1 MLLLLLV
8 VLQCCS
14 VGGAAVAQCCS
25 VGSVGVGCTLVGG
38 QFAATGLWT
47 GCRGSNELSSVSS
60 KIWAD
65 GRDLSDPMDTAA
77 GLATANDRKKMVMIT
92 TIEVREQI
100 FLRIIIQPKTPL
112 KAPSISFAPPPTFFL
127 FFGQIFSPRFHQI
140 TSSPPPNSSFSQ
152 IKFLLIFHTIV
163 LHQIADSPRPNIF
176 SSNISNTLKNHFRQ
190 YLFKIPLSY

>member
-1 MLLLLLV
+1 MSENIWKTSCFNPIQRKSKNTASHAGMWDIQWEQADLETIYVDFQPRYPMLLLLLV

-100 FLRIIIQPKTPL
+100 FSEL
-112 KAPSISFAPPPTFFL
+112 
-127 FFGQIFSPRFHQI
+127 
-140 TSSPPPNSSFSQ
+140 
-152 IKFLLIFHTIV
+152 
-163 LHQIADSPRPNIF
+163 
-176 SSNISNTLKNHFRQ
+176 
-190 YLFKIPLSY
+190 

>member
-1 MLLLLLV
+1 MLVMLQLCSVAVLVMSV
-8 VLQCCS
+8 VLVLC
-14 VGGAAVAQCCS
+14 VAVAQCC
-25 VGSVGVGCTLVGG
+25 SVGVGCTLVGG

-100 FLRIIIQPKTPL
+100 FLRITIQPKTPL
-112 KAPSISFAPPPTFFL
+112 KPPLNFFCSPTNFFIL
-127 FFGQIFSPRFHQI
+127 FHQTFSPRFHQI

-152 IKFLLIFHTIV
+152 SNFFLSSTKLFFTKIQILLDQISSYLTFLI
-163 LHQIADSPRPNIF
+163 L
-176 SSNISNTLKNHFRQ
+176 
-190 YLFKIPLSY
+190 

>member
-8 VLQCCS
+8 VLQFCNL
-14 VGGAAVAQCCS
+14 AVLVVLQCCS
-25 VGSVGVGCTLVGG
+25 VVVLVMSVVLVLCVAVVHCSSVGVGCTLVGG

-92 TIEVREQI
+92 TIEEREQI
-100 FLRIIIQPKTPL
+100 F
-112 KAPSISFAPPPTFFL
+112 
-127 FFGQIFSPRFHQI
+127 FSE
-140 TSSPPPNSSFSQ
+140 
-152 IKFLLIFHTIV
+152 L
-163 LHQIADSPRPNIF
+163 
-176 SSNISNTLKNHFRQ
+176 
-190 YLFKIPLSY
+190 

>member
-1 MLLLLLV
+1 MLQCSSVAVLVRSV
-8 VLQCCS
+8 VLVLCVAVVQCSS
-14 VGGAAVAQCCS
+14 VGG
-25 VGSVGVGCTLVGG
+25 VGVGCTLVGG

-100 FLRIIIQPKTPL
+100 F
-112 KAPSISFAPPPTFFL
+112 
-127 FFGQIFSPRFHQI
+127 
-140 TSSPPPNSSFSQ
+140 SSE
-152 IKFLLIFHTIV
+152 L
-163 LHQIADSPRPNIF
+163 
-176 SSNISNTLKNHFRQ
+176 
-190 YLFKIPLSY
+190 

>member
-1 MLLLLLV
+1 MLVMSV
-8 VLQCCS
+8 VLVLC
-14 VGGAAVAQCCS
+14 VAVAQCC
-25 VGSVGVGCTLVGG
+25 SVGVGCTLVGG

-100 FLRIIIQPKTPL
+100 F
-112 KAPSISFAPPPTFFL
+112 
-127 FFGQIFSPRFHQI
+127 
-140 TSSPPPNSSFSQ
+140 SSSE
-152 IKFLLIFHTIV
+152 L
-163 LHQIADSPRPNIF
+163 
-176 SSNISNTLKNHFRQ
+176 
-190 YLFKIPLSY
+190 

>member
-14 VGGAAVAQCCS
+14 VGGVAVLQCSS
-25 VGSVGVGCTLVGG
+25 VGVVGVGCTLVGG

-100 FLRIIIQPKTPL
+100 F
-112 KAPSISFAPPPTFFL
+112 
-127 FFGQIFSPRFHQI
+127 
-140 TSSPPPNSSFSQ
+140 SSE
-152 IKFLLIFHTIV
+152 L
-163 LHQIADSPRPNIF
+163 
-176 SSNISNTLKNHFRQ
+176 
-190 YLFKIPLSY
+190 

>member
-1 MLLLLLV
+1 MLQCYSV
-8 VLQCCS
+8 AVLQCCS
-14 VGGAAVAQCCS
+14 VGG
-25 VGSVGVGCTLVGG
+25 VGVGCTLVGG

-100 FLRIIIQPKTPL
+100 FSQNYNTTPTNL
-112 KAPSISFAPPPTFFL
+112 VDCPTRQSLLL
-127 FFGQIFSPRFHQI
+127 FIGS
-140 TSSPPPNSSFSQ
+140 
-152 IKFLLIFHTIV
+152 
-163 LHQIADSPRPNIF
+163 LH
-176 SSNISNTLKNHFRQ
+176 
-190 YLFKIPLSY
+190 

>member
-1 MLLLLLV
+1 MSV
-8 VLQCCS
+8 VLVLCVAVVQCS
-14 VGGAAVAQCCS
+14 
-25 VGSVGVGCTLVGG
+25 SVGVGCTLVGG

-100 FLRIIIQPKTPL
+100 FSQNYNSTPINPTQ
-112 KAPSISFAPPPTFFL
+112 APLNFFCSPTNFF
-127 FFGQIFSPRFHQI
+127 
-140 TSSPPPNSSFSQ
+140 SSLPPNFFSSFSKNYFFSSAKFFFFS
-152 IKFLLIFHTIV
+152 IKFLPILHQYV
-163 LHQIADSPRPNIF
+163 LHQISDSP
-176 SSNISNTLKNHFRQ
+176 
-190 YLFKIPLSY
+190 

>member
-92 TIEVREQI
+92 TIEVRKQI

-112 KAPSISFAPPPTFFL
+112 KPPLNFFCSPTNFFSFLRPNF
-127 FFGQIFSPRFHQI
+127 FSPFSPNHFFSSAKFFFFSNKI
-140 TSSPPPNSSFSQ
+140 SSYLPHNCSSPNCRFSST
-152 IKFLLIFHTIV
+152 KYLLI
-163 LHQIADSPRPNIF
+163 
-176 SSNISNTLKNHFRQ
+176 
-190 YLFKIPLSY
+190 

>member
-1 MLLLLLV
+1 MLCVAV
-8 VLQCCS
+8 VQCC
-14 VGGAAVAQCCS
+14 
-25 VGSVGVGCTLVGG
+25 SVGVGCTLVGG

-100 FLRIIIQPKTPL
+100 FSQNYNSTQNPTQ
-112 KAPSISFAPPPTFFL
+112 APPQFLLLPHQLFFFSSAKFFL
-127 FFGQIFSPRFHQI
+127 PVFTKS
-140 TSSPPPNSSFSQ
+140 
-152 IKFLLIFHTIV
+152 LL
-163 LHQIADSPRPNIF
+163 L
-176 SSNISNTLKNHFRQ
+176 LRQ
-190 YLFKIPLSY
+190 IPLFLK

>member
-1 MLLLLLV
+1 M
-8 VLQCCS
+8 LQCCS
-14 VGGAAVAQCCS
+14 VGV
-25 VGSVGVGCTLVGG
+25 VGVGCTLVGG

-100 FLRIIIQPKTPL
+100 FSQNYNTTPTN
-112 KAPSISFAPPPTFFL
+112 PTQAPPQFLLLPHKHFFL
-127 FFGQIFSPRFHQI
+127 LFHQIFSPRFHQI

-152 IKFLLIFHTIV
+152 SNFFLSSTKLFFTKIQILLDQISSYLTFLI
-163 LHQIADSPRPNIF
+163 L
-176 SSNISNTLKNHFRQ
+176 
-190 YLFKIPLSY
+190 